1 MAQTVFKRVEMKYI
15 VTKAQK
21 QAILAEMEPH
31 MRMDKYGR
39 TSICNLYFDTDN
51 YLLIRRS
58 IDKPIYKEKLRLRSY
73 GGDRVFVEL
82 KKKYKKVVYKRRIE
96 LEREQAMDWLC
107 GRKSCEIRT
116 QITDEIDYFLKY
128 YQTLHPVLFL
138 SYEREAYKTREKS
151 DFRVTF
157 DDTVLC
163 RQTDLS
169 LGSPPYGQPVLD
181 EGLVLMEIKCSGGVP
196 LWMTNLLTREKIYKT
211 SFSKYGTAYQKYI
224 LPHIKEEKFHV

>member
-15 VTKAQK
+15 ITKAQK
-21 QAILAEMEPH
+21 QAILVEMEPH

-39 TSICNLYFDTDN
+39 TVIRNLYFDAGN

-58 IDKPIYKEKLRLRSY
+58 IDKPLYKEKLRLRSY

-107 GRKSCEIRT
+107 GRKPCEIRT

-211 SFSKYGTAYQKYI
+211 SFSKYGTAYHKYI
-224 LPHIKEEKFHV
+224 LPQIKEEKFHV

>member
-1 MAQTVFKRVEMKYI
+1 MAQTVFERVEMKYI
-15 VTKAQK
+15 ITKTQK
-21 QAILAEMEPH
+21 RAILAEMEPY

-39 TSICNLYFDTDN
+39 TVIRNLYFDTDS

-73 GGDRVFVEL
+73 GDERVFAEL

-96 LEREQAMDWLC
+96 MQEEQAMDWLC
-107 GRKSCEIRT
+107 GRKSCESHT
-116 QITDEIDYFLKY
+116 QITDEINYFLKY
-128 YQTLHPVLFL
+128 YQTLRPVLFL

-196 LWMTNLLTREKIYKT
+196 LWMTHLLSKEKIYKT

>member
-1 MAQTVFKRVEMKYI
+1 MAQTVFERVEMKYI
-15 VTKAQK
+15 ITKTQK
-21 QAILAEMEPH
+21 RAILAEMEPH
-31 MRMDKYGR
+31 MRMDQYGR
-39 TSICNLYFDTDN
+39 TVIRNLYFDTDS

-73 GGDRVFVEL
+73 GDGRVFAEL

-96 LEREQAMDWLC
+96 MQEEQAMDWLC
-107 GRKSCEIRT
+107 GRKSCESHA
-116 QITDEIDYFLKY
+116 QITDEINYFLKY
-128 YQTLHPVLFL
+128 YQTLRPVLFL

-169 LGSPPYGQPVLD
+169 LKSPPYGQPVLD

-196 LWMTNLLTREKIYKT
+196 LWMTHLLSKEKIYKT

-224 LPHIKEEKFHV
+224 LPRIKEEKFHV